1 METISSTKD
10 LILNLLNQMVNNVA
24 EVAPNVIFAIL
35 ILIFGWILTRI
46 VVFIL
51 KRALKF
57 AKVDKLT
64 DVINEKNLFGKTD
77 LKFNVTIVIVGFIK
91 WVLFLVFLIIASDI
105 MKWEIVSVEIGNLLR
120 YLPRLFSA
128 VALFMIGLY
137 VANFVKKAIRSLFQS
152 FNLMGDI
159 AISNLVFY
167 VIIITIIITALNQAG
182 IDTNIIT
189 NNLTIILGAFLLT
202 IAIGFGFGSR
212 EIIKSLLFSFY
223 SKKNFDVGQII
234 STGDVTGEII
244 SIDNICVSVKV
255 KKDIVIIP
263 IKELVDTRI
272 TIKG

>member
-263 IKELVDTRI
+263 IKELVDSRI
-272 TIKG
+272 IIKG